1 MSKLSKKSSTRGV
14 ICARI
19 HRYMRLLSQL
29 LLSSL
34 IIFFSNQMKAS
45 DPQQDKFCFE
55 ALTQIEFR
63 DKLWAIHEKRT
74 DAASQ
79 EAVRNLLEATHGHPE
94 HLKIFGD
101 VLSDEAGRIFR
112 TKLSALIDSFE
123 KSEIENADVKK
134 SIQNA
139 YGETLSELGVNVIQM
154 EDTPMIS
161 TLWRQFFAKKNIK
174 LAQADRGE
182 ELKFWIDCANPET
195 TYLFLDAKI
204 YGQII
209 GPEIAQYALNKG
221 LKKVYM
227 ASDEP
232 DLNMPPG
239 VINIQKMPMSAI
251 EIIQRAAP

>member
-1 MSKLSKKSSTRGV
+1 MRHLS
-14 ICARI
+14 
-19 HRYMRLLSQL
+19 HL

-34 IIFFSNQMKAS
+34 ILVFSLQLKAS
-45 DPQQDKFCFE
+45 EPSQDKFCFE

-63 DKLWAIHEKRT
+63 DKLWALHEKRT

-79 EAVRNLLEATHGHPE
+79 EAIRNLLEATHGHPE

-101 VLSDEAGRIFR
+101 VNSDEAGRIFR
-112 TKLSALIDSFE
+112 TKLSAIIDSFE
-123 KSEIENADVKK
+123 KSEIVNSDVKK

-139 YGETLSELGVNVIQM
+139 YGQTLSELGVNVIQM

-161 TLWRQFFAKKNIK
+161 TLWRQFFAKKSIK

-204 YGQII
+204 YGEII
-209 GPEIAQYALNKG
+209 GPDIAQYALNKG
-221 LKKVYM
+221 FNKVYL

-239 VINIQKMPMSAI
+239 VINIQKMPTSAI
-251 EIIQRAAP
+251 EIIQKANP